1 MGSCFVVIS
10 YGYGEFL
17 NIFFYY
23 ILMFVM
29 LMLYVC
35 YEIFER

>member
-17 NIFFYY
+17 NIFF
-23 ILMFVM
+23 L
-29 LMLYVC
+29 LYFNVC
-35 YEIFER
+35 YVNVICVL